1 MRCFATTLFAAAAAL
16 AASLPAQAQV
26 NPFRS
31 STRSGL
37 TNDDIGIMQQ
47 AAQEL
52 ASSPDTTVGSSKL
65 WGNDRTGANGSVTV
79 RSKFKHKGM
88 SCYKV
93 DYEAQSKNWR
103 SPRSSLVSWC
113 KAPQGWRML

>member
-1 MRCFATTLFAAAAAL
+1 MRRFATILLLAGTAL

-37 TNDDIGIMQQ
+37 TNEDIGIMQQ

-52 ASSPDTTVGSSKL
+52 ASSPDTTVGSSKP

-79 RSKFKHKGM
+79 KSKFKHKGM

-93 DYEAQSKNWR
+93 DYQAQSKHWR
-103 SPRSSLVSWC
+103 SPRSTFVSWC